1 VSRSEGCSQLSVF
14 SAIADRCLEYGLS
27 MNIVQLPGMGGTFR
41 MAPPLTITDDELD
54 RALTILDR
62 AITSCVE

>member
-1 VSRSEGCSQLSVF
+1 
-14 SAIADRCLEYGLS
+14 